1 MDKTTSAL
9 LLFRAI
15 QVRAPGVRTHH
26 ATRQNSDL
34 LTCPCQMLAA
44 ALVLS
49 LSISLYRTL
58 HIVTHHYDDKQ
69 HLVKKWL
76 NPWISSVGFGAAVG
90 ALGLLDAIVG
100 IVSAFLNIVPWV
112 AVLTLDILAAVF
124 FLASGLVSYTSSK
137 SPQCTA
143 QS

>member
-1 MDKTTSAL
+1 MDKTTFAL

-15 QVRAPGVRTHH
+15 QVRALLSEHTMRPD
-26 ATRQNSDL
+26 SDL

-58 HIVTHHYDDKQ
+58 HVVTHHYDDKQ

-100 IVSAFLNIVPWV
+100 IVSAFLNIIPWV

-124 FLASGLVSYTSSK
+124 FLASGLVSYTSLK

-143 QS
+143 LS

>member
-1 MDKTTSAL
+1 
-9 LLFRAI
+9 
-15 QVRAPGVRTHH
+15 
-26 ATRQNSDL
+26 
-34 LTCPCQMLAA
+34 MLAA

-58 HIVTHHYDDKQ
+58 HIVTDHYDDKQ

-90 ALGLLDAIVG
+90 ALGMLDAIVG
-100 IVSAFLNIVPWV
+100 IVSAFLNIIPWV
-112 AVLTLDILAAVF
+112 AILTLDILAAMF
-124 FLASGLVSYTSSK
+124 FLASGLVSHTSLM

-143 QS
+143 LS